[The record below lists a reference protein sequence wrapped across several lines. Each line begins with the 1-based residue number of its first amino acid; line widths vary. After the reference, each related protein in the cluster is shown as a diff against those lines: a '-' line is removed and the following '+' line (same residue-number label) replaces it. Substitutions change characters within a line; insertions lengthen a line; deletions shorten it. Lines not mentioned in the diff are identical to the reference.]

1 MTTQMEFPSFAT
13 KSHKLRVL
21 AITRIFPNRLEPL
34 ACPFQR
40 QQFVALSKY
49 ANVTVMAAIPTFPGA
64 QWLAPKHR
72 VSRLC
77 RLPEHDIIDG
87 LPVIHPR
94 IPFLPRVGPLLSAC
108 NAPLYAAGLWPHWKP
123 FKHRFDVIL
132 GAFLFPDAW
141 AAGQMATWLG
151 LPYVVKAHGT
161 DVNVTAR
168 SRWITPMIRNTL
180 RNAHA
185 AIAVSRPMVDSLITL
200 GASSEHV
207 HHIPNGVDRKLFA
220 PQNKAL
226 ARQRLGWSPHH
237 KRLLFVGR
245 LEKEKGLVEL
255 LEAHRILQ
263 ETSHPSLSLV
273 IAGAGSLQNSLARR
287 AQSNPDILCTGARPP
302 EEIALFL
309 AACDVLV
316 LPSWAEGTPNVILE
330 AFAAGRPVVA
340 CNVGGIPD
348 VVCQGKNGFLVAPKN
363 ISALVTAL
371 KTALHHPWNEHEI
384 VLTAPPNWDQSGALL
399 HEVLQQAANASRCSS
414 IDT

>member
-1 MTTQMEFPSFAT
+1 MESPSSAT
-13 KSHKLRVL
+13 KSQRLRIL

-49 ANVTVMAAIPTFPGA
+49 ADVTVMAAIPTFPGA
-64 QWLAPKHR
+64 RWLPPKHR

-77 RLPEHDIIDG
+77 HLPEQDIIAG
-87 LPVIHPR
+87 LPVIHAR
-94 IPFLPRVGPLLSAC
+94 IPYLPRVGPLFSVC

-141 AAGQMATWLG
+141 AAAKMAAWLG

-161 DVNVTAR
+161 DVNVTAE
-168 SRWITPMIRNTL
+168 SPWIAPLIRNTL

-185 AIAVSRPMVDSLITL
+185 TIAVSRPMVDSLITL
-200 GASSEHV
+200 GALSDHV
-207 HHIPNGVDRKLFA
+207 HHVPNGVDRALFT
-220 PQNKAL
+220 PQNKAA
-226 ARQRLGWSPHH
+226 ARQRLGWSLHD

-245 LEKEKGLVEL
+245 LEKEKGLLEL

-273 IAGAGSLQNSLARR
+273 IAGTGSLQNSLASR
-287 AQSNPDILCTGARPP
+287 AQSNPDILCTGERPP

-330 AFAAGRPVVA
+330 AFAVGRPVVA

-363 ISALVTAL
+363 VSALVTAL
-371 KTALHHPWNEHEI
+371 NTALHHPWNEHDI

-399 HEVLQQAANASRCSS
+399 HKVLQEAANASRRSS